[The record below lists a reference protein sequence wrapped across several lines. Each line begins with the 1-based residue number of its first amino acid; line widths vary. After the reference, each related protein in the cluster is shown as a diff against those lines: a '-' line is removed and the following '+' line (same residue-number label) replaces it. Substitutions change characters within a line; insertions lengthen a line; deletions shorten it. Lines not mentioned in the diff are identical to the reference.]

1 MAIDDTIAKFVQFFE
16 SKYLSTDDV
25 FKPVDFGMKA
35 QYYALD
41 ALSSVA
47 FGKPFGD
54 LDQDED
60 CFSYIHTI
68 GKRLPVIALAG
79 IFPWLI
85 QIIRSPLVRKVI
97 PTDADAM
104 GLWKVVRLVLL
115 STCNRDFLTPS
126 ISQIC

>member
-1 MAIDDTIAKFVQFFE
+1 LVIDDTIARFVQLFE
-16 SKYLSTDDV
+16 SKYLSTNDV

-35 QYYALD
+35 QYYTLD
-41 ALSSVA
+41 AISSIA

-60 CFSYIHTI
+60 CFSYIHTTN
-68 GKRLPVIALAG
+68 KHLPVIALAG

-104 GLWKVVRLVLL
+104 GLGKVVGFVLL
-115 STCNRDFLTPS
+115 STCDGNFLTPS